1 MEDPVEGLQS
11 LRNSPDNSESSW
23 SDEFVLLVVDQLHR
37 YWTEKPSLVDDDEPE
52 DYESWARGRL
62 ELTDDANPRDIDRAY
77 QLALY
82 QIMRTLLQLRLR
94 TLVSAKQT
102 SWSSGTM
109 TVDQQIQ
116 DSLEHLVVA
125 KDFLLAKSRLKSLR
139 AQGTSA
145 HDACLADVYRWM
157 PLDVREVK
165 LNPFQ
170 NLIMYLLG
178 KLYEAGY
185 RRYVDV

>member
-1 MEDPVEGLQS
+1 MEDPVEGLRS

-37 YWTEKPSLVDDDEPE
+37 YWTEKSLEAEPE
-52 DYESWARGRL
+52 DFEVWARDRL
-62 ELTDDANPRDIDRAY
+62 ELSEDANPRDIDRAY

-109 TVDQQIQ
+109 TVDQQVQ

-125 KDFLLAKSRLKSLR
+125 KDFLLAKARLKSLR

-170 NLIMYLLG
+170 NLIMFLLG

>member
-1 MEDPVEGLQS
+1 
-11 LRNSPDNSESSW
+11 
-23 SDEFVLLVVDQLHR
+23 
-37 YWTEKPSLVDDDEPE
+37 
-52 DYESWARGRL
+52 
-62 ELTDDANPRDIDRAY
+62 
-77 QLALY
+77 
-82 QIMRTLLQLRLR
+82 
-94 TLVSAKQT
+94 LVSAKQT

-109 TVDQQIQ
+109 TVDQQVQ

-125 KDFLLAKSRLKSLR
+125 KDFLLAKARLKSLR

-170 NLIMYLLG
+170 NLIMFLLG